1 MIGLGMKKNGYKRR
15 GGEKGGI
22 LNELVKRN

>member
-1 MIGLGMKKNGYKRR
+1 MTHLGMIKTGYKRR

-22 LNELVKRN
+22 LNELVKRD